1 MRTGGTDAVGRMGGF
16 AVTVMTDVMVRDA
29 QKSGRTNWS
38 PYLVGA
44 GIGILS
50 WVAFAVFGDPLGVTT
65 AYSRV
70 ASLFAIPFIGS
81 EAVAANS
88 YWKSMPL
95 KWDYGVWFLVGI
107 PLGAFLSAMR
117 SGTWRLELVP
127 EVWKERFGPSVAKR
141 FVAAFLGGVVIMYGA
156 RLAGGCTS
164 GHGISGGLQLA
175 VSSWLFLAVMFA
187 TGLLVSRIMF
197 RKS

>member
-1 MRTGGTDAVGRMGGF
+1 M
-16 AVTVMTDVMVRDA
+16 TVYAESMVRQDTRA
-29 QKSGRTNWS
+29 KGVNWS

-44 GIGILS
+44 GIGALS
-50 WVAFAVFGDPLGVTT
+50 WLAFAVFGDPLGVTT
-65 AYSRV
+65 AYSRI
-70 ASLFAIPFIGS
+70 ASLFAIPVIGAD
-81 EAVAANS
+81 AVAANS

-107 PLGAFLSAMR
+107 PLGAFLSAVM

-127 EVWKERFGPSVAKR
+127 EVWKERFGPSVLKR
-141 FVAAFLGGVVIMYGA
+141 FAAAFLGGIVIMYGA

-175 VSSWLFLAVMFA
+175 VSSWLFLGVMFA
-187 TGLLVSRIMF
+187 TGLAVSAALF

>member
-1 MRTGGTDAVGRMGGF
+1 MF
-16 AVTVMTDVMVRDA
+16 AVTMMTDVMVRDVPR
-29 QKSGRTNWS
+29 SEPSRWS

-44 GIGILS
+44 GIGVLS

-70 ASLFAIPFIGS
+70 ASLFALPALGPD
-81 EAVAANS
+81 AVAANS
-88 YWKSMPL
+88 YWKTMPL

-107 PLGAFLSAMR
+107 PLGAFLAAIV

-127 EVWKERFGPSVAKR
+127 EVWKQRFGPSVFKR
-141 FVAAFLGGVVIMYGA
+141 FVAAFFGGVVIMYGA

-187 TGLLVSRIMF
+187 TGLLVSRLMF
-197 RKS
+197 RRS

>member
-1 MRTGGTDAVGRMGGF
+1 MTTITDGMIH
-16 AVTVMTDVMVRDA
+16 DA
-29 QKSGRTNWS
+29 RQARRINWS

-44 GIGILS
+44 GIGVLS
-50 WVAFAVFGDPLGVTT
+50 WIAFAVFGDPLGVTT

-70 ASLFAIPFIGS
+70 ASLFALPVIGPD
-81 EAVAANS
+81 AVADNS

-107 PLGAFLSAMR
+107 PLGALLSAIL

-127 EVWKERFGPSVAKR
+127 EVWQERFGPSVAKR

-175 VSSWLFLAVMFA
+175 LSSWLFLAVMFG
-187 TGLLVSRIMF
+187 TGLALSAIMF

>member
-1 MRTGGTDAVGRMGGF
+1 MTTISHSIDHGRSRTARID
-16 AVTVMTDVMVRDA
+16 
-29 QKSGRTNWS
+29 WY

-44 GIGILS
+44 GIGVLS
-50 WVAFAVFGDPLGVTT
+50 WIAFGLFGDPLGVTT

-70 ASLFAIPFIGS
+70 ASWFANPIIGS
-81 EAVAANS
+81 EAVAQNS

-107 PLGAFLSAMR
+107 PLGAFLSAVL
-117 SGTWRLELVP
+117 SGTWQLELVP
-127 EVWKERFGPSVAKR
+127 DVWKERFGPSVTKR
-141 FVAAFLGGVVIMYGA
+141 FAAAFLGGAIIMYGA

-175 VSSWLFLAVMFA
+175 LSSWLFLAVMFA
-187 TGLLVSRIMF
+187 TGLALSAVMF

>member
-1 MRTGGTDAVGRMGGF
+1 M
-16 AVTVMTDVMVRDA
+16 AVTMMTDVMVRNTK
-29 QKSGRTNWS
+29 KSGRINRS

-44 GIGILS
+44 GIGVLS

-70 ASLFAIPFIGS
+70 ASLFAIPLMGAD
-81 EAVAANS
+81 AVAANS

-107 PLGAFLSAMR
+107 PLGAFLSAML

-127 EVWKERFGPSVAKR
+127 DVWKERFGPSVLKR
-141 FVAAFLGGVVIMYGA
+141 FIAAFFGGVVIMYGA

-175 VSSWLFLAVMFA
+175 LSSWVFLVVMFA
-187 TGLLVSRIMF
+187 TGLLVSRLMF

>member
-1 MRTGGTDAVGRMGGF
+1 MATAETFPPLREARRID
-16 AVTVMTDVMVRDA
+16 
-29 QKSGRTNWS
+29 WS

-50 WVAFAVFGDPLGVTT
+50 WIAFAVMKDPIGVTT
-65 AYSRV
+65 AYSRI
-70 ASLFAIPFIGS
+70 ASLFAKLFLGAD
-81 EAVAANS
+81 AVANNT

-95 KWDYGVWFLVGI
+95 AWDYGVWFLVGI
-107 PLGAFLSAMR
+107 PLGALAAALM
-117 SGTWRLELVP
+117 SGTFRVELVP
-127 EVWKERFGPSVAKR
+127 QVWRERFGDSIGKR
-141 FVAAFLGGVVIMYGA
+141 FLAAFLGGIVIMYGA

-175 VSSWLFLAVMFA
+175 VSSWVFLIVMFA
-187 TGLLVSRIMF
+187 TGLIASAIMF

>member
-1 MRTGGTDAVGRMGGF
+1 MLSQGREGY
-16 AVTVMTDVMVRDA
+16 AVTMMTDVMVRDA
-29 QKSGRTNWS
+29 QKSGRFNWS

-44 GIGILS
+44 GIGVLS

-70 ASLFAIPFIGS
+70 ASLFALPFMGS
-81 EAVAANS
+81 DAVAANS

-107 PLGAFLSAMR
+107 PFGALASAII

-141 FVAAFLGGVVIMYGA
+141 FLAAFLGGIVIMYGA

-187 TGLLVSRIMF
+187 TGLVVSRIMF
-197 RKS
+197 RKW

>member
-1 MRTGGTDAVGRMGGF
+1 MTTITDSFVHEARRTARI
-16 AVTVMTDVMVRDA
+16 
-29 QKSGRTNWS
+29 NWS

-50 WVAFAVFGDPLGVTT
+50 WIAFAVFGDPLGVTT

-70 ASLFAIPFIGS
+70 ASLFAIPVIGS
-81 EAVAANS
+81 DAVAQNS
-88 YWKSMPL
+88 YWKNMPL
-95 KWDYGVWFLVGI
+95 KWDYGVWFIVGI
-107 PLGAFLSAMR
+107 PLGAFLSAVL

-127 EVWKERFGPSVAKR
+127 EVWQERFGPSVIKR
-141 FVAAFLGGVVIMYGA
+141 FIAAFFGGIVIMYGA

-175 VSSWLFLAVMFA
+175 VSSWVFLAVMLG
-187 TGLLVSRIMF
+187 TGLAVSGPRSAF
-197 RKS
+197 CCSGAR

>member
-1 MRTGGTDAVGRMGGF
+1 
-16 AVTVMTDVMVRDA
+16 MTDVMVKDSR
-29 QKSGRTNWS
+29 KSKRIDWS

-50 WVAFAVFGDPLGVTT
+50 WVAFAAFGDPLGVTT
-65 AYSRV
+65 AFSRI
-70 ASLFAIPFIGS
+70 ASLFAAPVIGS
-81 EAVAANS
+81 DAVAANS

-107 PLGAFLSAMR
+107 PLGAFLSAII

-127 EVWKERFGPSVAKR
+127 EVWKQRFGPSVFKR
-141 FVAAFLGGVVIMYGA
+141 FVAAFLGGIVIMYGA

-175 VSSWLFLAVMFA
+175 LSSWLFLAVMFA
-187 TGLLVSRIMF
+187 TGLLASRIMF
-197 RKS
+197 RKA

>member
-1 MRTGGTDAVGRMGGF
+1 
-16 AVTVMTDVMVRDA
+16 MTTITHDIARDVPRSARID
-29 QKSGRTNWS
+29 WS

-50 WVAFAVFGDPLGVTT
+50 WIAFGLFGDPLGVTT
-65 AYSRV
+65 AYSRI
-70 ASLFAIPFIGS
+70 ASLFATPFIGAD
-81 EAVAANS
+81 AVAQNS

-107 PLGAFLSAMR
+107 PFGAFVSAVL

-127 EVWKERFGPSVAKR
+127 EVWKERFGPSVTKR
-141 FVAAFLGGVVIMYGA
+141 FIAAFFGGVVIMYGA

-175 VSSWLFLAVMFA
+175 LSSWLFLGVMFA
-187 TGLLVSRIMF
+187 TGLVVSAVMF

>member
-1 MRTGGTDAVGRMGGF
+1 MTTIAEPF
-16 AVTVMTDVMVRDA
+16 ARDTSRA
-29 QKSGRTNWS
+29 RRIDWS
-38 PYLVGA
+38 PYVVGT
-44 GIGILS
+44 GIGLLS
-50 WVAFAVFGDPLGVTT
+50 WIAFAVFGDPLGVTT

-70 ASLFAIPFIGS
+70 ASLFARPVIGAD
-81 EAVAANS
+81 AVAANS

-107 PLGAFLSAMR
+107 PVGAFVSAFLA
-117 SGTWRLELVP
+117 GTLRLELVP
-127 EVWKERFGPSVAKR
+127 EVWKERFGPSVMKR

-175 VSSWLFLAVMFA
+175 LSSWLFLAVMFS
-187 TGLLVSRIMF
+187 TGLGVTAVLF
-197 RKS
+197 RKR

>member
-1 MRTGGTDAVGRMGGF
+1 MHVTTITDSFVHDARRTARI
-16 AVTVMTDVMVRDA
+16 
-29 QKSGRTNWS
+29 NWS

-50 WVAFAVFGDPLGVTT
+50 WIAFAVFGDPLGVTT

-70 ASLFAIPFIGS
+70 ASLFAIPVIGTD
-81 EAVAANS
+81 AVAQNS

-95 KWDYGVWFLVGI
+95 KWDYGVWFIVGI
-107 PLGAFLSAMR
+107 PLGAFLSAFL

-127 EVWKERFGPSVAKR
+127 EVWKERFGPSVIKR
-141 FVAAFLGGVVIMYGA
+141 FIAAFFGGILIMYGA

-175 VSSWLFLAVMFA
+175 VSSWVFLAVMFG
-187 TGLLVSRIMF
+187 TGLAVSGLLF
-197 RKS
+197 RK

>member
-1 MRTGGTDAVGRMGGF
+1 MTSLTHAMPDAGARS
-16 AVTVMTDVMVRDA
+16 
-29 QKSGRTNWS
+29 SGVDWS

-44 GIGILS
+44 GIGALS
-50 WVAFAVFGDPLGVTT
+50 WIAFAIFGDPLGVTT

-70 ASLFAIPFIGS
+70 ASLFASPVIGAD
-81 EAVAANS
+81 AVAQNS

-107 PLGAFLSAMR
+107 PLGAFLSAVL
-117 SGTWRLELVP
+117 SGTWKLEIVP

-141 FVAAFLGGVVIMYGA
+141 FIGAFLGGVIIMFGA

-187 TGLLVSRIMF
+187 TGLAASAILF
-197 RKS
+197 RKA